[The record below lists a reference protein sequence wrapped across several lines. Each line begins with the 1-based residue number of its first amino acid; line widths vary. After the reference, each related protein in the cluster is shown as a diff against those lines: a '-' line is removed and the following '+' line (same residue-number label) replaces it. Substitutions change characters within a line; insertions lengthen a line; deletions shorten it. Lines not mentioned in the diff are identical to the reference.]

1 MGKPS
6 YKSYKGMS
14 EPKEFGD
21 YLERLHAKVYDSK
34 KKKAK
39 GIKPLVDPKK
49 SRIPGV
55 STYLKKG

>member
-1 MGKPS
+1 MKKPS

-14 EPKEFGD
+14 EPGD
-21 YLERLHAKVYDSK
+21 FADHLERLQDRVYHQK
-34 KKKAK
+34 KKRK

-55 STYLKKG
+55 SLYLKKKD

>member
-1 MGKPS
+1 MRKPS

-21 YLERLHAKVYDSK
+21 YLERLQTKVYDK

-55 STYLKKG
+55 STYLKKV